1 MSSTK
6 RFSEYLTDIKWPTLY
21 QCINEGWNVSGI
33 IKNRSNEHL
42 KFDTRPMQ
50 PVIDSRVKKNVTL
63 KSLADKVV
71 FETQNKW
78 LLIDTKEFYKYME
91 KNNKKETNI
100 EELEKELEWNIIL
113 IK

>member
-1 MSSTK
+1 MSVTK
-6 RFSEYLTDIKWPTLY
+6 RFSEQLIDIKWPTLY
-21 QCINEGWNVSGI
+21 KCINEGWNVSGI

-50 PVIDSRVKKNVTL
+50 PVIDDRVKKNIDL

-71 FETQNKW
+71 FESVNKW
-78 LLIDTKEFYKYME
+78 ILIDTKEFYEYMS
-91 KNNKKETNI
+91 KNNKKEVNI
-100 EELEKELEWNIIL
+100 EELEKELEWNIII